1 MMNKNAPRVVGK
13 VRGRVRENI
22 DVSHIVAG
30 ARVLVT
36 GPGSYSGFKGNVS
49 SVIGAENGWCEVALD
64 GNSVP
69 VKIMRQDLTHIQT
82 EAKKAGPNLFN
93 KPTRSRNEGVSLIC
107 PKESSAMKISSRLKA
122 ARIPHC
128 LESIDKATARVRV
141 LSVAKEQQDKA
152 IAIGMQE
159 SAKLARFASLDFV
172 RNNYAS
178 NPSGVTLMA
187 RSMVNEQAMLSK
199 ARLTVE
205 QVARATCILIAGQK
219 AILGV
224 REGMDNKPQSAGYEI
239 REVGSDKV
247 VKTVSNADEARGECA
262 GRTDW
267 YVCPVEPQ
275 NVVEAGAFPSD
286 VQVISPDATNTAPAT
301 PATANVGESGKYS
314 SPGFYVVNM
323 EGAIMEGPYGD
334 YDEGSNIAAEATSP
348 SFVHYLDDD
357 NLTGNLDFQPMED
370 EIIGDGNQY
379 MSTPMDD
386 GGITNESG
394 DDMEEGSDWW
404 KDAQSV
410 YYRDMCAGNSGGD
423 VEGDPDA
430 AAELME
436 LIYDQLQEGLGIPED
451 QIFSPN
457 GGQNPEN
464 LVSQMDLPSKY
475 DREEVKKFIL
485 DVREH
490 GF

>member
-1 MMNKNAPRVVGK
+1 MNKNAPRVVGK

-82 EAKKAGPNLFN
+82 ESKKVGKANLFN
-93 KPTRSRNEGVSLIC
+93 KPTRSRYEGVSLIC
-107 PKESSAMKISSRLKA
+107 PKESSAMKISARLKT
-122 ARIPHC
+122 ARVPHC
-128 LESIDKATARVRV
+128 LETIDKTTARVRV
-141 LSVAKEQQDKA
+141 LSASKEHQDKA

-159 SAKLARFASLDFV
+159 SAKLARFAALEFI
-172 RNNYAS
+172 RNSAAT
-178 NPSGVTLMA
+178 NPSGVTIMA
-187 RSMVNEQAMLSK
+187 RSLVNEQASLSK

-219 AILGV
+219 AIRSVHEGV
-224 REGMDNKPQSAGYEI
+224 DNKPQSAGYEI
-239 REVGSDKV
+239 REVGTDKV
-247 VKTVSNADEARGECA
+247 VKTVKSADEARGEVA
-262 GRTDW
+262 GRTNL

-275 NVVEAGAFPSD
+275 NVVEAGEFPSS
-286 VQVISPDATNTAPAT
+286 VQVITPDATNAAPAT

-323 EGAIMEGPYGD
+323 EGTIMEGPYGD
-334 YDEGSNIAAEATSP
+334 YDEGSNVAAEATSP

-379 MSTPMDD
+379 MSSQMDD
-386 GGITNESG
+386 GGVTNESG
-394 DDMEEGSDWW
+394 DEMEEGSDWW

-436 LIYDQLQEGLGIPED
+436 LIYDQLQEGQGIPED

-464 LVSQMDLPSKY
+464 LVSQMELPSQY

-485 DVREH
+485 DVREF